1 MLLGSSEYRLTM
13 LLFSRLDLF
22 CSPAWRCGEEN
33 SVNLPSVHKLHDSS
47 LTLLSEE
54 KAVAV
59 MVRAKDKYR
68 YQILGAGGGKY

>member
-1 MLLGSSEYRLTM
+1 MNLL
-13 LLFSRLDLF
+13 
-22 CSPAWRCGEEN
+22 
-33 SVNLPSVHKLHDSS
+33 SVHKLHDSS

-68 YQILGAGGGKY
+68 YQILGGGGGKY